1 MADQQ
6 PKPLIIDN
14 PSVQAAYANKLI
26 ASSFDGATVS
36 LTFGTV
42 SILPERI
49 ETPRPAGS
57 AAAVHVTS
65 RLTLSPAATVELMNS
80 LSKILAT
87 LSKVPGSGIS
97 VTPTAP
103 AGAAKTN

>member
-1 MADQQ
+1 MS
-6 PKPLIIDN
+6 PKPVIIDN

-36 LTFGTV
+36 LTFGTI

-49 ETPRPAGS
+49 DTAPPAGT

-65 RLTLSPAATVELMNS
+65 RLTLSPAATVELMNG

-87 LSKVPGSGIS
+87 LAKVPGSGI
-97 VTPTAP
+97 TAAPNAP
-103 AGAAKTN
+103 AAAAKTN